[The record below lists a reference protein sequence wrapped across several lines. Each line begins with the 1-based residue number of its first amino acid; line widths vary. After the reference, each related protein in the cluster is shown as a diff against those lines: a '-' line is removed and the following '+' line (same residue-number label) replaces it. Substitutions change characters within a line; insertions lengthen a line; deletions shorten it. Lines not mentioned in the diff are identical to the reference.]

1 MLHSLALPSL
11 PLLGIFFFLFFL
23 FLLGLRHRLVG
34 FGRGIGLRVGLRR
47 SALGGRGG
55 VLEDGRRRRRGAPHR
70 PRGYR
75 RLLPRVVAV
84 FLEVGPRIRG
94 QNLQPG
100 GGIGTVGEGLDA
112 DVPPA
117 LFSPPAVVGDYA
129 ELLLVIGAVIGAVIV
144 VVVVVG
150 RFRGLGEYRSLC
162 GPLEPAPRTL
172 RWTRSRVGVDGLS
185 RNRLDRARDAG
196 AGLTREGDL
205 RRVRPVLFPAPPV
218 RLVLAVVVGT
228 QAVVRSWALLRGA
241 DGGSDIP
248 GGRSVPVFHV
258 ERPVRLA
265 VVDQRP
271 GSKIVRALVVVALV
285 VVARGRVSR
294 RSVRDGVVQLPVEGA
309 LVVVDLLPRPLSP
322 TGCSHL
328 HIVHTEPR
336 FLPQDRMLPVRYGL
350 QAPVLVPL
358 LLQPPLLLEL
368 RLLPRLAL
376 AVLLHELLR
385 HRPNRGD
392 AFQNLSQAK
401 LVRRANHLLH
411 RRPGPA
417 RGHRVDRLRQSAH
430 IDASERLG
438 QGRHLRGCRRDALPG
453 SRGGRRGHGE
463 GIRRLVLGHRRV
475 WDFPWATHR
484 PLGTMW

>member
-1 MLHSLALPSL
+1 M
-11 PLLGIFFFLFFL
+11 
-23 FLLGLRHRLVG
+23 
-34 FGRGIGLRVGLRR
+34 
-47 SALGGRGG
+47 
-55 VLEDGRRRRRGAPHR
+55 
-70 PRGYR
+70 
-75 RLLPRVVAV
+75 
-84 FLEVGPRIRG
+84 
-94 QNLQPG
+94 
-100 GGIGTVGEGLDA
+100 
-112 DVPPA
+112 PPA
-117 LFSPPAVVGDYA
+117 PFSLPAVVGDYA
-129 ELLLVIGAVIGAVIV
+129 ELLLVIGAVVGA
-144 VVVVVG
+144 VVVVG
-150 RFRGLGEYRSLC
+150 RFRGLGEHRGLC
-162 GPLEPAPRTL
+162 GPLEPASRTL
-172 RWTRSRVGVDGLS
+172 RWTRSRVGVDGLG

-228 QAVVRSWALLRGA
+228 QAVVGSWALLRGA

-248 GGRSVPVFHV
+248 GGRSVPVFLV

-401 LVRRANHLLH
+401 LVRRANRLLH

-453 SRGGRRGHGE
+453 SRGGRRGHGK
-463 GIRRLVLGHRRV
+463 GIRRLVLGHLRV
-475 WDFPWATHR
+475 WDFPGATHM
-484 PLGTMW
+484 PLGTVW

>member
-1 MLHSLALPSL
+1 M
-11 PLLGIFFFLFFL
+11 
-23 FLLGLRHRLVG
+23 
-34 FGRGIGLRVGLRR
+34 
-47 SALGGRGG
+47 
-55 VLEDGRRRRRGAPHR
+55 
-70 PRGYR
+70 
-75 RLLPRVVAV
+75 
-84 FLEVGPRIRG
+84 
-94 QNLQPG
+94 
-100 GGIGTVGEGLDA
+100 
-112 DVPPA
+112 PPA
-117 LFSPPAVVGDYA
+117 PLSPPAVVGDYA
-129 ELLLVIGAVIGAVIV
+129 ELLLVIGAVIGAVG
-144 VVVVVG
+144 VVVG
-150 RFRGLGEYRSLC
+150 RFRGLGEHRGLC

-172 RWTRSRVGVDGLS
+172 RWTRSRVGVDGLG

-228 QAVVRSWALLRGA
+228 QAVVGSWALLRGA

-265 VVDQRP
+265 VVDQRS

-322 TGCSHL
+322 TGRSHL

-376 AVLLHELLR
+376 AVLLHELSR

-401 LVRRANHLLH
+401 LVRRANRLLH
-411 RRPGPA
+411 RRQGPA

-453 SRGGRRGHGE
+453 SRGGRWRHGK
-463 GIRRLVLGHRRV
+463 GIRRLVHGCRQV
-475 WDFPWATHR
+475 CDFPGATYR
-484 PLGTMW
+484 PIGTVW